1 MSTIKWD
8 IKHINWW
15 WILRWSKVIH
25 FYICNKE
32 NIKEHKIFPLSAIL
46 RVFPFH
52 VVFCVMLTLIM
63 NREFKQRLST
73 IPQISTTR
81 IASSPQTTALKT
93 DPHMELEIHVL
104 TWYKHKNMTGLYRLL
119 GSKPSHSCNWIS
131 NDNADKNKQLNTQK
145 DHTFKTWLSQLYGPI
160 WIKQIIGIS
169 SRSWRFRITMNFQ

>member
-1 MSTIKWD
+1 MSSISYKSPLTQD
-8 IKHINWW
+8 N
-15 WILRWSKVIH
+15 LDDIH
-25 FYICNKE
+25 FYFFFFCATE
-32 NIKEHKIFPLSAIL
+32 TQNILGNIHL
-46 RVFPFH
+46 RV
-52 VVFCVMLTLIM
+52 TTSNLI
-63 NREFKQRLST
+63 QRWST

-104 TWYKHKNMTGLYRLL
+104 TWYKHKNMTELYRLL

-145 DHTFKTWLSQLYGPI
+145 DHIFKTWLSQLYGPI